1 MERYRYNLSAE
12 LLSYIKINFINRLD
26 NDKFDNSWN
35 EWITMERVKVL
46 FKIEEKR
53 LIKEGWVGVIN
64 DKIKTSIKYYYMNNN
79 EQRKSTKKKR
89 RNYVH
94 MDDKMG
100 VLMNNFI
107 NDTKIN
113 KPSSAYEKF
122 IKENE
127 LSCKKECLRLKGYMK
142 DKETLIKIKKTF
154 KNKFY
159 LKNKT

>member
-1 MERYRYNLSAE
+1 MEKYRYNLSDE
-12 LLSYIKINFINRLD
+12 LLSYIKINFINRFDHD
-26 NDKFDNSWN
+26 NFDNSWN

-53 LIKEGWVGVIN
+53 LINEGWTGVIN
-64 DKIKTSIKYYYMNNN
+64 DKIKTSIKYYYLNKN
-79 EQRKSTKKKR
+79 EQKKSTKKKR

-94 MDDKMG
+94 IDDKMT

-107 NDTKIN
+107 KGTKIN
-113 KPSSAYEKF
+113 KPSTAYDKF
-122 IKENE
+122 IEQNR
-127 LSCKKECLRLKGYMK
+127 LICKKECLRLKEYME

>member
-1 MERYRYNLSAE
+1 MEKYRYNLSNE
-12 LLSYIKINFINRLD
+12 LLSYIKINFINR
-26 NDKFDNSWN
+26 FDHSNFNNSWN

-53 LIKEGWVGVIN
+53 LINEGWTGVIN
-64 DKIKTSIKYYYMNNN
+64 DKIKTSIKYYYLNKN
-79 EQRKSTKKKR
+79 EQKKSTKKKR

-94 MDDKMG
+94 IDDKMT

-107 NDTKIN
+107 KDTKIN
-113 KPSSAYEKF
+113 KPSTAYDKF
-122 IKENE
+122 IEQNR
-127 LSCKKECLRLKGYMK
+127 LIYKKECLRLKEYME